1 MLLHFGLEHRIRVSK
16 RAVEERVVSA
26 GPPSPCGIDVNSH
39 GSDSIADP
47 QRKHNQRIWIRVCVK
62 P

>member
-39 GSDSIADP
+39 GFDPIADIK
-47 QRKHNQRIWIRVCVK
+47 RNSNQRMWIRL
-62 P
+62 